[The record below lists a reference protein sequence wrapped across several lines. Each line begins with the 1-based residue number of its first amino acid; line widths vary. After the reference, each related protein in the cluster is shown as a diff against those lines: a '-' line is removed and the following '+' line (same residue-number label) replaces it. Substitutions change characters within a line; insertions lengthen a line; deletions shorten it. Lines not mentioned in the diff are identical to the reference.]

1 MRSSSHRRLYAVTVS
16 LAAVA
21 ALLLVPAIASAV
33 TPPSFIWSGA
43 GGIGNTSWSDEANWE
58 AGVPSGT
65 VGTLDFPSGA
75 CPTSLSSAFCDSS
88 NNIPGLTVEKLEI
101 EGKKLAVE
109 GDYYLAGEGIALG
122 EGGLSMSTSA
132 EPSRAAIGLPIT
144 LDAQQSWSITGNG
157 GANSYG
163 SAQLDL
169 EKPLTGPAGDPLA
182 IEVKNGAIL
191 NLDRVDNEVGPLT
204 ITGAGAETGQP
215 ASENGDVELVESP
228 FGAPIDPEL
237 NAVDGEAIS
246 VIDAG
251 FGGEGKI
258 GPLTSTG
265 ADVEVGDVRRVP
277 YEAEGKL
284 ETPGATFDST
294 SEVDLYMNEVPAP
307 APAHTSISQLAS
319 TGAIEL
325 GGSRLGLVDLQTSCS
340 SLPPLG
346 ETFTLVSTTGS
357 LSGAFGNAPK
367 GADVALLSGCEEEL
381 DINYKESG
389 SPQTVTGT
397 VVPASLTDSAS
408 ATSTNPSI
416 PAEASDGPLT
426 ATASGGTGTVTAGQY
441 ASNPVGAPQFESSGK
456 FIDIFLSTGNTFESL
471 SFSDC
476 ELGGGTIL
484 HWWNSQANNRKG
496 EWEAVSD
503 QNFEPGSPP
512 CITAIV
518 RRSGT
523 TPTLEQLTGTVFG
536 VALPPAS
543 TSETPTGGGG
553 STTGGGGGSST
564 PPASSTTPATTTPPA
579 ATAATGSVSLA
590 GSTIDVQASGKA
602 AVKLTCAGTVTCAGK
617 LTLTAKTKG
626 KGRKKAKTETIGTAG
641 FSIPTNSTATV
652 KLTLNAAGRALVK
665 AAHARLS
672 VTLTIL
678 KSSPAP
684 AATQTDSVHLSQQS
698 RVRRRP
704 ALRAARLSPT
714 EALRTV

>member
-1 MRSSSHRRLYAVTVS
+1 MRRSNHRRSYAVTVS

-21 ALLLVPAIASAV
+21 ALLLVPATASAV
-33 TPPSFIWSGA
+33 TPPSFTWSGA
-43 GGIGNTSWSDEANWE
+43 GGISDTSWSDEANWD
-58 AGVPSGT
+58 AGMPAGT
-65 VGTLDFPSGA
+65 VGTLDFPSA
-75 CPTSLSSAFCDSS
+75 SCPAQTMSPFCDST

-109 GDYYLAGEGIALG
+109 GDYYLAGEGIMLG

-144 LDAQQSWSITGNG
+144 IDAQQSWSITGNG

-182 IEVKNGAIL
+182 IEVKDGAIL

-204 ITGAGAETGQP
+204 ITGAGAGHP

-228 FGAPIDPEL
+228 LGAPIDPEL
-237 NAVDGEAIS
+237 NAIDGKPIN

-265 ADVEVGDVRRVP
+265 ADVDAGDVRRVP
-277 YEAEGKL
+277 YEPEGKL

-307 APAHTSISQLAS
+307 LPAYTSISQLTS
-319 TGAIEL
+319 TGTIEL

-346 ETFTLVSTTGS
+346 ETFTLISTRGS

-367 GADVALLSGCEEEL
+367 GADIALLSGCDEEL

-408 ATSTNPSI
+408 ETSTNPSI

-456 FIDIFLSTGNTFESL
+456 FIDVFLSTGNTFELL

-476 ELGGGTIL
+476 ELGGGTSL
-484 HWWNSQANNRKG
+484 HWWNSQANNGKG

-503 QNFEPGSPP
+503 QKFEPGSPP
-512 CITAIV
+512 CITAIIK
-518 RRSGT
+518 RSGT

-536 VALPPAS
+536 VALPAAS

-579 ATAATGSVSLA
+579 TTAATGNVSLD

-602 AVKLTCAGTVTCAGK
+602 AVKLTCAGAMTCAGK

-641 FSIPTNSTATV
+641 FSIPTDSTATV
-652 KLTLNAAGRALVK
+652 ELTLNAAGRALVK
-665 AAHARLS
+665 AAHVRLS

-684 AATQTDSVHLSQQS
+684 AATQTDSVHLSQLS
-698 RVRRRP
+698 RRIRP
-704 ALRAARLSPT
+704 
-714 EALRTV
+714 

>member
-1 MRSSSHRRLYAVTVS
+1 MRRPSHRRPYAVTVS

-21 ALLLVPAIASAV
+21 ALLLIPAIASAV

-43 GGIGNTSWSDEANWE
+43 GGIGNTSWSDEANWD
-58 AGVPSGT
+58 AGVPAGT
-65 VGTLDFPSGA
+65 VGTLDFPSA
-75 CPTSLSSAFCDSS
+75 SCPAQTMSPFCDSS

-101 EGKKLAVE
+101 EGKKLAAE

-122 EGGLSMSTSA
+122 AGGLSMSTSA

-144 LDAQQSWSITGNG
+144 LDAGQSWSITGNG
-157 GANSYG
+157 GADSSG

-182 IEVKNGAIL
+182 IEVKNGGIL

-204 ITGAGAETGQP
+204 IAGAGAKTGQS

-228 FGAPIDPEL
+228 FGAAIDPEL
-237 NAVDGEAIS
+237 NAVDGKPIN

-277 YEAEGKL
+277 YEPEGKL
-284 ETPGATFDST
+284 ETPGATFDSS
-294 SEVDLYMNEVPAP
+294 SEIDLYMNEVPAP
-307 APAHTSISQLAS
+307 APAYTSISQLTS
-319 TGAIEL
+319 TGTIEL

-346 ETFTLVSTTGS
+346 ETFTLISTAGS

-426 ATASGGTGTVTAGQY
+426 ATASGGTGTVTVGQY

-456 FIDIFLSTGNTFESL
+456 FIDVFLSTGNTFELL

-476 ELGGGTIL
+476 ELGAGTIL
-484 HWWNSQANNRKG
+484 HWWNSQANNGKG
-496 EWEAVSD
+496 EWEAVTD
-503 QNFEPGSPP
+503 QKFEPGSPP
-512 CITAIV
+512 CITAIIK
-518 RRSGT
+518 RSGT

-564 PPASSTTPATTTPPA
+564 PPASSATPATTTPPA
-579 ATAATGSVSLA
+579 TTAATGSVSLVSSA
-590 GSTIDVQASGKA
+590 ISVQSGGA
-602 AVKLTCAGTVTCAGK
+602 AQVKLTCTGTATCAGK

-626 KGRKKAKTETIGTAG
+626 KGKQKAKTETIATAG
-641 FSIPTNSTATV
+641 FSVLWGTTATV
-652 KLTLNAAGRALVK
+652 KLTLGAAGKALLK
-665 AAHARLS
+665 TAHGQLS
-672 VTLTIL
+672 ATLAIL
-678 KSSPAP
+678 ESSPRP
-684 AATQTDSVHLSQQS
+684 SSTQTKGVHLSQQK
-698 RVRRRP
+698 
-704 ALRAARLSPT
+704 AT
-714 EALRTV
+714 KTKKGKK